1 MDRYSENQYDDLTLG
16 GDYDESYFSDSD
28 DLFDLNPAE
37 DSPISR
43 LKSLV
48 LSIDWEITDE
58 VLLMFNEELLS
69 LRDVWAGEKINLVYV
84 QALEK
89 ISKYIYAR
97 KANAHPSAIKL
108 LLTLYHSLEKVITS
122 EDMTDEQKVAMVR
135 EDVKAFERL
144 KVHITRDMAALQ
156 PVSVL
161 AGEQVSS
168 PSVEAE
174 ERAVEETVVPTVKDE
189 SVSSVSE
196 NLVLDEE
203 ERGGAAALNVAKTE
217 RGTVSTLL
225 RLKAIILGLDWEITD
240 EYLANLKREVADLKE
255 HFSKNE
261 SRLDLLGGI
270 GEVGDYIQEKK
281 AEAHS
286 EAFKVLHLLFE
297 GLEHLVSVSMNPAK
311 ERSFVFPLLEE
322 LQAFRRIREEDNT
335 QVSDDLPAGGP
346 VASLSGG
353 EDIAPAFS
361 SLDEKEVHGFWAEEE
376 KAASALTDDA
386 GVGDVVDSFF
396 GTNEP
401 AGIAPAALTEETD
414 KIPGLD
420 VEEDDADEPVAAL
433 SSQEPAPALS
443 FEEEEGEVSE
453 NSSFAGDTELEV
465 AAALGLDDGEEERP
479 DFRVTS
485 KNQVAAA
492 LEGVNVEEDDD
503 DLVIPDVAEPIAFTS
518 DISATPEE
526 EEAVPPQAQ
535 PPAGDGGMDSD
546 EVSDAEREVAA
557 ALGLDDG
564 EEERP
569 DFSVTSENQVAAALE
584 GVNVEEDDDD
594 DDDLMMPGVA
604 ESIAFTSDIS
614 ATPEEDEAVPP
625 QAPSPAGDGG
635 RDSDQVSGDAEEDAE
650 REVAAALGLDDGEE
664 EMPDFSVISENQIAA
679 ALEGVN
685 VEEDDDDD
693 DDLVIP
699 DVAESIAF
707 TSDISE
713 TPEEDKAVSL
723 KTLSPAAAE
732 SPALQD
738 TMERNDT
745 VDDIEETAP
754 ATAGTVEAIAA
765 VGGLAASGMMSDFAA
780 GSEGADEIQ
789 ESLDGFFGRDEEI
802 LGGPVIETDPASD
815 SPVVF
820 LPAENDEE
828 QDSVQNL
835 RMYSEEFV
843 QGGTRASIEEMLS
856 ERDRLRGLMQGRPIE
871 LNLLQLFSTVADSLS
886 RGDEPADA
894 ESTAL
899 LRSTSQALAEV
910 LADANIVRDL
920 EVLRVET
927 GKVLEW
933 LSSRRV

>member
-16 GDYDESYFSDSD
+16 GDYDDSYFSDSD

-122 EDMTDEQKVAMVR
+122 EDMTEEQKVAMVR

-144 KVHITRDMAALQ
+144 KVHIKRDMAAIQ

-161 AGEQVSS
+161 AEEEVASS
-168 PSVEAE
+168 SVETE
-174 ERAVEETVVPTVKDE
+174 EQAAKETFVPPVKAETVSP
-189 SVSSVSE
+189 VSE
-196 NLVLDEE
+196 SLVLDEE
-203 ERGGAAALNVAKTE
+203 EKGVPAALNVSNIE
-217 RGTVSTLL
+217 HGTVSTLL

-240 EYLANLKREVADLKE
+240 EYLTNLKLEVADLQE
-255 HFSKNE
+255 HFSGNE
-261 SRLDLLGGI
+261 SCLDLLGGI
-270 GEVGDYIQEKK
+270 GEVGEYIKEKK

-297 GLEHLVSVSMNPAK
+297 GLEHLLSVSVSPAE
-311 ERSFVFPLLEE
+311 ERSSVFPLLEK
-322 LQAFRRIREEDNT
+322 LQAFRMIREDEKT
-335 QVSDDLPAGGP
+335 QVSDALPAGGP

-353 EDIAPAFS
+353 EEVAPAFS

-376 KAASALTDDA
+376 EGASALMDDA
-386 GVGDVVDSFF
+386 DVGDVVDSFF
-396 GTNEP
+396 GENETV
-401 AGIAPAALTEETD
+401 GFEPAALAEEIE

-420 VEEDDADEPVAAL
+420 VEEDDAAEPVAAL
-433 SSQEPAPALS
+433 SSQGDEPAPALS
-443 FEEEEGEVSE
+443 FEEEESE
-453 NSSFAGDTELEV
+453 LSETSSFAGDTEMEV
-465 AAALGLDDGEEERP
+465 AAALGLDNGEEERP
-479 DFRVTS
+479 DFSVTS
-485 KNQVAAA
+485 ENQVAAA
-492 LEGVNVEEDDD
+492 LEGVNVEEGDDDDD
-503 DLVIPDVAEPIAFTS
+503 DLVIPDVVEPIAFAS
-518 DISATPEE
+518 DISEIPEE
-526 EEAVPPQAQ
+526 DETPLQADS
-535 PPAGDGGMDSD
+535 PAGDGGMEPDQ
-546 EVSDAEREVAA
+546 VSEDVEAAEREVAA

-569 DFSVTSENQVAAALE
+569 DFSVTSGNQAAAALE

-604 ESIAFTSDIS
+604 ESIAFASDIS
-614 ATPEEDEAVPP
+614 EAPEEDEALL
-625 QAPSPAGDGG
+625 QADSPAGDGG
-635 RDSDQVSGDAEEDAE
+635 IESDQVSEVAEGDVEAAE

-664 EMPDFSVISENQIAA
+664 ERPDFSVTSENQAAA

-693 DDLVIP
+693 DDFVVP
-699 DVAESIAF
+699 DSAESIAF
-707 TSDISE
+707 ASDISE
-713 TPEEDKAVSL
+713 TPEEEEAVPL
-723 KTLSPAAAE
+723 KSLSPSDAA
-732 SPALQD
+732 S
-738 TMERNDT
+738 
-745 VDDIEETAP
+745 
-754 ATAGTVEAIAA
+754 ATAGTVESIAA
-765 VGGLAASGMMSDFAA
+765 AGGLAGSAVMSDFAA
-780 GSEGADEIQ
+780 GGEDVDEIK

-802 LGGPVIETDPASD
+802 LSVPVEADSASD
-815 SPVVF
+815 APVVF
-820 LPAENDEE
+820 LLAENDEE

-843 QGGTRASIEEMLS
+843 QGGAGASIEEVLS
-856 ERDRLRGLMQGRPIE
+856 ERDRLQGLMQGRPIE
-871 LNLLQLFSTVADSLS
+871 LNLLQLFSTVANSLS
-886 RGDEPADA
+886 KDDEPTDA
-894 ESTAL
+894 ESIAL

-910 LADANIVRDL
+910 LADADIVRDL